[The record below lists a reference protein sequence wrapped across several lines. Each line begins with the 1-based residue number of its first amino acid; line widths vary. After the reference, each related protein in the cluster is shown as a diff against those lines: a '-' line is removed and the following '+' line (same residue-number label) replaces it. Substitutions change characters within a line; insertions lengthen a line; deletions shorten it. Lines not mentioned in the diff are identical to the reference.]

1 MIQAAMKVAMAKAK
15 EKAMDKAKDVAVD
28 KLKGKAMD
36 KLSKAGEQILSAP
49 ERMFDGATS
58 DTALN
63 VQPIQHHPLVQ
74 SQAQFIPMN
83 QMQGMPMQGMP
94 MQGMPM
100 QQANPYGSAM
110 QNMGLMELLEQAA
123 RMR

>member
-28 KLKGKAMD
+28 KLKEKAMD

-94 MQGMPM
+94 MQ
-100 QQANPYGSAM
+100 QANPYGSAM

>member
-1 MIQAAMKVAMAKAK
+1 MIDAMLSFAQKKIKDKAE
-15 EKAMDKAKDVAVD
+15 EKAFE
-28 KLKGKAMD
+28 KLKNRTID
-36 KLSKAGEQILSAP
+36 KFSEAGNKILTAP
-49 ERMFDGATS
+49 ERMFDGEPLAE
-58 DTALN
+58 DFI

-74 SQAQFIPMN
+74 SQAQFMPLN

-94 MQGMPM
+94 T